1 MANIAHQ
8 TTIDKVYRIL
18 PHVIM
23 RPYIANIGVS
33 LIAHPVIEQIEPREL
48 PTNDFENSTLV

>member
-1 MANIAHQ
+1 M
-8 TTIDKVYRIL
+8 
-18 PHVIM
+18 M